1 MRIMRVCIAGSLF
14 DGEGNGGATHQAA
27 AGSRYRD
34 GVGLL
39 GLREVTSCSATHDA
53 AQNRDG

>member
-1 MRIMRVCIAGSLF
+1 MRVCIAGSLF